1 MKKSHKYL
9 LDKGVETYHLLN
21 QGPIQLSLA
30 SMTNC
35 GQRHA
40 ICQLLRP

>member
-1 MKKSHKYL
+1 MKKSHKHL
-9 LDKGVETYHLLN
+9 LSKGVETNHLLN
-21 QGPIQLSLA
+21 QGPIQLSLG
-30 SMTNC
+30 SVTNC